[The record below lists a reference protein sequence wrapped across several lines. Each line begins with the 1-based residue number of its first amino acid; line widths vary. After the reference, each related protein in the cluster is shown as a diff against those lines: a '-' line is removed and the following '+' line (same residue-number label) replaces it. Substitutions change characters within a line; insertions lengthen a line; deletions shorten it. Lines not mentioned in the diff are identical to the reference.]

1 MNRTEFALLMVAIAV
16 VFLGLMWL
24 GWRARNRR
32 DAVVL
37 ASTTALTGEVLDTF
51 AHAAYVSTTPVGS
64 PLERVAVPGLRYK
77 GYAEV
82 TVRRDGVSIQVTGEA
97 PVSIAAS
104 QVRGSDTAQGRVG
117 KIVERDGLSLLRWHP
132 GAASQTL
139 GERDLESSFRL
150 ADPATQRRFAEAIAT
165 MTSNSTLDHGANV

>member
-1 MNRTEFALLMVAIAV
+1 MNRTEFAFLMVGIAV

-24 GWRARNRR
+24 GWRSRNRR
-32 DAVVL
+32 DAGVA
-37 ASTTALTGEVLDTF
+37 ASSAALSGEVLGSF
-51 AHAAYVSTTPVGS
+51 PRAAYVSTTPVGS

-97 PVSIAAS
+97 PVTIAAS

-132 GAASQTL
+132 EAGAQGH

-150 ADPATQRRFAEAIAT
+150 ADPLEQRRFAEAVEAITDNAT
-165 MTSNSTLDHGANV
+165 TGQDANV